1 MSDQPISLPRALSEQ
16 TLDRIV
22 DRLGLTERHGPDG
35 GAFLPL
41 ESQLPMAQ
49 GPIGDLRIYT
59 GGPLYQLVTVRIVV
73 PAMQLD
79 SHMLFAFTPG
89 SSAIPHFTVDSVAA
103 GGHFAFHLDLIPRRD
118 LGASLAYMDQVFG
131 PIDETCEMAKGIE
144 GLSAA
149 HLSRRQLAI
158 MSPWML
164 AYRASEDAF
173 AQITDPVNGYLDQWF
188 SLLDQGL
195 DAAALDG
202 TDGASL
208 AARDGQNKAIIFDP
222 DVDPVWNQIGPLV
235 GEETGIR
242 MRDILKQVGE
252 AGHEVGA

>member
-1 MSDQPISLPRALSEQ
+1 MSESTPSLPRALSEQ

-22 DRLGLTERHGPDG
+22 NRLELTEQTGPDG
-35 GAFLPL
+35 GPFLPL

-49 GPIGDLRIYT
+49 GPVGDLRIYT

-131 PIDETCEMAKGIE
+131 PIDETCEAAKAIE

-164 AYRASEDAF
+164 AYRASEAAF
-173 AQITDPVNGYLDQWF
+173 AQITDPVNAYLDQWF
-188 SLLDQGL
+188 ALLDNGL
-195 DAAALDG
+195 GADAVAVTDAAG
-202 TDGASL
+202 L
-208 AARDGQNKAIIFDP
+208 AIRDAHNKAIIFDP
-222 DVDPVWNQIGPLV
+222 AVDPVWNQIGPLV
-235 GEETGIR
+235 GEETGVR
-242 MRDILKQVGE
+242 MREILKQVGE
-252 AGHEVGA
+252 AGEAVGA